1 MGMILH
7 CVFYHFRQEAA
18 PQQRQE
24 IVQELARFSQSLDG
38 VLGFEHGPNRDF
50 EKKSQGYD
58 SGFVIRFTSQEALAT
73 YAITRHIKPSASACA
88 ILCKA
93 VPTALLFSIWKQ
105 TASRQAT

>member
-18 PQQRQE
+18 TQQRQE

-73 YAITRHIKPSASACA
+73 YANHPTHQALGKR
-88 ILCKA
+88 LCDLVQGGA
-93 VPTALLFSIWKQ
+93 DGIIVFDLETNG
-105 TASRQAT
+105 